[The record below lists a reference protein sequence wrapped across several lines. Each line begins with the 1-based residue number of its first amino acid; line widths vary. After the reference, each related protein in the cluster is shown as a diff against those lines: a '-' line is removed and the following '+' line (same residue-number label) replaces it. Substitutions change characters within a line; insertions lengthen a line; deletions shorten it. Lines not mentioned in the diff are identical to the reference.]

1 MTDKLPEIAQI
12 ILDTIKKSNN
22 ILLHCHP
29 YPDPDSIGSVLAMS
43 SVLKKLGKK
52 VTPII
57 GDSKYPEN
65 LASLPNREWII
76 SNNYSEIDVNQ
87 FDLFIILDSSM
98 PSQVSLL
105 SEVVFPK
112 NLKTVVIDHHRTNK
126 SFGDINLVDVD
137 SSSTCQI
144 LFDLFNIWD
153 LKIDPDMAICLL
165 LGIYADTGGFKYPNA
180 NHETLKVASELA
192 KIYPNYHRFVFD
204 LDNYKQPVELEMMG
218 LALSSLEKYFE
229 GRVVFS
235 VIPYTEIKKRGIQK
249 ESAMEGLIGN
259 TLRSVVGWD
268 LVASLVEAEPN
279 VITVS
284 LRTRDENSFDVSKIA
299 MAIGEKG
306 GGHRG
311 AAGTTI
317 HLSMDA
323 AKKELIDKVEEIFPE
338 LNTN

>member
-1 MTDKLPEIAQI
+1 MTDKLPEIAQA
-12 ILDTIKKSNN
+12 ILDALKSSEN

-43 SVLKKLGKK
+43 SVLKKMGKN

-76 SNNYSEIDVNQ
+76 SKNYSEIDVKQ

-98 PSQVSLL
+98 PSQVTLL

-144 LFDLFNIWD
+144 LFDLFEIWD

-180 NHETLKVASELA
+180 NYETLGVASELA

-204 LDNYKQPVELEMMG
+204 LDNYKQPVELEMTG
-218 LALSSLEKYFE
+218 LALSSLEKYFD

-235 VIPYTEIKKRGIQK
+235 VIPFEEIKKRGIQK

-279 VITVS
+279 VVTVS

-299 MAIGEKG
+299 MAVGEKG
-306 GGHRG
+306 GGHKG

-317 HLSMDA
+317 RLSLDA
-323 AKKELIDKVEEIFPE
+323 AKKVLIDKIGEFFPV
-338 LNTN
+338 LNKN